1 MGQIAS
7 THIAHYYFV
16 FQTSVSETSLER
28 IDSDKLNKL
37 RQTQQ
42 DSEDTKYLQNIYSTN
57 NSEDKSDLSAFQI
70 KKLFSM
76 KNNSNLTTNFVFN
89 ILCVIGGY
97 KEGNTDPK
105 VIQYHRQLIM
115 S

>member
-1 MGQIAS
+1 
-7 THIAHYYFV
+7 
-16 FQTSVSETSLER
+16 
-28 IDSDKLNKL
+28 
-37 RQTQQ
+37 
-42 DSEDTKYLQNIYSTN
+42 
-57 NSEDKSDLSAFQI
+57 
-70 KKLFSM
+70 M